1 MLQLTRQES
10 ELLQRFIALSTNER
24 VESMNLEHALLTSLA
39 FALRDTTK
47 GC

>member
-1 MLQLTRQES
+1 MLQLTREES

-24 VESMNLEHALLTSLA
+24 VASMSLENALLTSLA
-39 FALRDTTK
+39 FALRNTTK